1 MRVIKV
7 GGRVQSDPAL
17 IAAIAADASGQCC
30 IVHGGGDEI
39 SQLQRKLGI
48 DPAFVQGRR
57 VTSAADVDLVRMAL
71 TGLSNQR
78 LVAALVSAGLS
89 AVGISGEDAGSIQA
103 AIVAEG
109 ALGLVGAPVD
119 VDTALLRTLLNADY
133 LPVISPVARAVD
145 PDAAGG
151 CTLNVNGDDA
161 AAAIAIALGADEL
174 LFVTDVAGV
183 RVGGV
188 TTAHLDAE
196 GVAAL
201 IAGGEAGGGMEPKL
215 NAALAALGGG
225 VSRVR
230 IGGLDMIL
238 DTGSGTLIESVETVA

>member
-17 IAAIAADASGQCC
+17 IAAIAGDASGRCC

-39 SQLQRKLGI
+39 SRLQRQLGI

-57 VTSAADVDLVRMAL
+57 VTSPVDIDLVRMAL
-71 TGLSNQR
+71 SGLSNQR
-78 LVAALVSAGLS
+78 LVAALVSAGVP

-103 AIVAEG
+103 TVVADG
-109 ALGLVGAPVD
+109 ALGLVGAPAEVN
-119 VDTALLRTLLNADY
+119 TALLQTLLNADY
-133 LPVISPVARAVD
+133 VPVISPVARAAD
-145 PDAAGG
+145 PASAGG

-161 AAAIAIALGADEL
+161 AAAIAVALGADEL

-183 RVGGV
+183 RVGRI
-188 TTAHLDAE
+188 TAAHLDAE
-196 GVAAL
+196 GIAAL
-201 IAGGEAGGGMEPKL
+201 IARGEAGGGMEPKL